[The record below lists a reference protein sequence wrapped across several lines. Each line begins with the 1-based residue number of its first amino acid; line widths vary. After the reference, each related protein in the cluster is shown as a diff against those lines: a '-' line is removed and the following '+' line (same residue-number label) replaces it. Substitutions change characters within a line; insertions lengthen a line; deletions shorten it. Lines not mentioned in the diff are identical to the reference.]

1 MTEKDAVRLLRVA
14 VIVLMAMCVLKILKP
29 PKLRGYTPVS
39 EKELSSSERAPSN
52 PHPQVQKSILG
63 NVKDVIVKKNAIPS
77 HYREMESLKKD
88 FMKAIHAN
96 KEPDWN
102 ILIQM
107 GDTYARGVYP
117 YVRPDDSAAL
127 QLYMVAAKTPD
138 PNTAS
143 AAISR
148 YVDVKHNPVDRSDR
162 QGEPMRLDYA
172 HDIGRAA
179 NTFIRDTPESLFRDR
194 RPTLKLSMAP
204 PPPAKGPIFLSK
216 PPSAENRRPRIV
228 QRQSPAQATAPA
240 TATPAALARAR
251 RRGDITGGKQNT
263 HDHGVTSATKANIKR
278 LKNEF
283 EGLGLKHDSNDVII
297 EKAMRIFR
305 DVRERSKRD
314 SSGTV
319 GFTAD
324 QLADCHN
331 VVTTLTPDEYSGTGV
346 SQLRIL
352 GLVLWKLGTLD
363 RKTAE
368 GVEETLGKRVASG
381 IERGV
386 PVCATGK
393 ISRCLS
399 VFEGVLEDTQK
410 SVSINVVKKE
420 IAQLSAKVR
429 DDFLK
434 KVGPTGMEAYCSEL
448 SVPEYSERMAD
459 DLRKRVREQY
469 IEKLNFSPSVID
481 PIVDVYAEA
490 Y

>member
-1 MTEKDAVRLLRVA
+1 MGTTTKVMTEKLTVRFLRAAVVILMTLCIVKMLNASKETRV
-14 VIVLMAMCVLKILKP
+14 
-29 PKLRGYTPVS
+29 TDS
-39 EKELSSSERAPSN
+39 SSSESAK
-52 PHPQVQKSILG
+52 PQPPPQMQKSILG
-63 NVKDVIVKKNAIPS
+63 NVKDVIIKKNAIPS
-77 HYREMESLKKD
+77 HYRDLESLKKE

-102 ILIQM
+102 ILVHM
-107 GDTYARGVYP
+107 GDLYARGVYP
-117 YVRPDDSAAL
+117 YLQPDDSAAL

-143 AAISR
+143 TAVSR
-148 YVDVKHNPVDRSDR
+148 YVDVKHNPVDRADR
-162 QGEPMRLDYA
+162 QGEPMCLNYA
-172 HDIGRAA
+172 HDVARAA
-179 NTFIRDTPESLFRDR
+179 NTFIRDTPEALFRDR
-194 RPTLKLSMAP
+194 KPTLKLAMVP
-204 PPPAKGPIFLSK
+204 PPPVKGPILLSNT
-216 PPSAENRRPRIV
+216 PPGNNRRARIV
-228 QRQSPAQATAPA
+228 QRQPLANTNNNTAP
-240 TATPAALARAR
+240 TTR
-251 RRGDITGGKQNT
+251 RRLDAQNT
-263 HDHGVTSATKANIKR
+263 HDHGVTSATKSNINT
-278 LKNEF
+278 LKKEF
-283 EGLGLKHDSNDVII
+283 ESLGMKHDSNDVII

-305 DVRERSKRD
+305 DVRERAKKD
-314 SSGTV
+314 ATGTV
-319 GFTAD
+319 NFSAD

-346 SQLRIL
+346 SQIHIL
-352 GLVLWKLGTLD
+352 GLVLWKLSTLD
-363 RKTAE
+363 QKTKE

-410 SVSINVVKKE
+410 SVSISVVKKE

-434 KVGPTGMEAYCSEL
+434 NVGPTGMEAYCSEL

-459 DLRKRVREQY
+459 DLRRRVKEEY
-469 IEKLNFSPSVID
+469 IDKLHFSPSVID
-481 PIVDVYAEA
+481 PIVNVYADA

>member
-1 MTEKDAVRLLRVA
+1 MTEKVSLRLLRVA
-14 VIVLMAMCVLKILKP
+14 VILLMAIYVARILRA
-29 PKLRGYTPVS
+29 PKDQAVITVS
-39 EKELSSSERAPSN
+39 ENKSSSESTP
-52 PHPQVQKSILG
+52 PQVQKSILG

-77 HYREMESLKKD
+77 HYREMESLKND
-88 FMKAIHAN
+88 FMKAIRAN

-107 GDTYARGVYP
+107 GDIYARGSFP
-117 YVRPDDSAAL
+117 YLQPNDSAAL
-127 QLYMVAAKTPD
+127 SLYMVAAKTPD

-143 AAISR
+143 ISVSR
-148 YVDVKHNPVDRSDR
+148 YVDVKHNPVDRADR

-172 HDIGRAA
+172 HEIARAA
-179 NTFIRDTPESLFRDR
+179 NTYIRNAPAALFRDR
-194 RPTLKLSMAP
+194 KPTLKLAMVP
-204 PPPAKGPIFLSK
+204 PPPVTGPIFFSK
-216 PPSAENRRPRIV
+216 PPPVENRRPRIV
-228 QRQSPAQATAPA
+228 QRQPPANTATAPA
-240 TATPAALARAR
+240 PATTTPAALARAR
-251 RRGDITGGKQNT
+251 RNDSQNT

-314 SSGTV
+314 TSGTV

-420 IAQLSAKVR
+420 IAQLSSKVR
-429 DDFLK
+429 DDFLA

-459 DLRKRVREQY
+459 DLRKRVREEY
-469 IEKLNFSPSVID
+469 VEKLSFSPSVID